1 MAPIVGIADWPDG
14 AFQKS
19 LQRSSAGTQGHH
31 FCFGHRESMAYFA
44 GAGQK
49 AGIEIWRIEKLHAV
63 RYPEDQYGQFFS
75 GDSYLVLK
83 VHFPNF
89 FSSLL
94 LAFNIVTCAW
104 TCLMTDQQE

>member
-1 MAPIVGIADWPDG
+1 
-14 AFQKS
+14 
-19 LQRSSAGTQGHH
+19 
-31 FCFGHRESMAYFA
+31 MAYFA

-83 VHFPNF
+83 VRFPNF
-89 FSSLL
+89 FVLL
-94 LAFNIVTCAW
+94 PSNILSCA
-104 TCLMTDQQE
+104 LV